1 MLNILYTI
9 LYHPD
14 ANVPMVLKDLCASLP
29 STLATATL
37 VLMELLVRTV
47 YTAMT
52 VPALM
57 VILESTVRSIQ
68 MCVTHSLASMGVH
81 VSGFLA
87 MGWTSHV
94 SVQWDSQ
101 VYIVASAVSVYIYVS
116 VPLSVITV
124 SLLPKLK
131 G

>member
-1 MLNILYTI
+1 MLTILYTI
-9 LYHPD
+9 LYHLD

-47 YTAMT
+47 YTATT

-57 VILESTVRSIQ
+57 DILESTARSIQ

-81 VSGFLA
+81 VSDSLA
-87 MGWTSHV
+87 MDWTSHV
-94 SVQWDSQ
+94 SVKWDLQ
-101 VYIVASAVSVYIYVS
+101 V
-116 VPLSVITV
+116 
-124 SLLPKLK
+124 
-131 G
+131 